1 MTVNQ
6 RRLTQH
12 YFMTAPMPCP
22 YLAGRFERKLVT
34 ELRGPEANNVHDL
47 LSRAGFRRSH
57 SIAYLPACSEC
68 DACVPVRVRCQDFKP
83 SKSFRRISAR
93 NNDLIRNVL
102 PPSATQEQFQ
112 LFSQYQ
118 DARHGNGDMA
128 RMDARDYRAMIE
140 DSTVDTSIFEYRRP
154 DGSLIAVALVDNLSD
169 GLSAVYSF
177 FDPKEQRRGLG
188 TFIILDMIKEA
199 QSFEIP
205 HVYLGYWIDEC
216 RKMSYKM
223 RFQPLE
229 GFKAGEWAR
238 MDDGKGA
245 LDEPHDTKPA
255 SFTSVD

>member
-22 YLAGRFERKLVT
+22 YLPGRFERKLVT
-34 ELRGPEANNVHDL
+34 ELRGPEANGIHDL
-47 LSRAGFRRSH
+47 LSRSGFRRSH

-68 DACVPVRVRCQDFKP
+68 DACVPVRVACKDFKLG
-83 SKSFRRISAR
+83 KSFRRIQSK
-93 NNDLIRNVL
+93 NNDLVRSIV
-102 PPSATQEQFQ
+102 PPSATQEQFE
-112 LFSQYQ
+112 LFGTYQ

-128 RMDARDYRAMIE
+128 RMDARDYRAMVE
-140 DSTVDTSIFEYRRP
+140 DSTIETSIFEYRRT

-177 FDPKEQRRGLG
+177 FDPTEHKRGLG
-188 TFIILDMIKEA
+188 TYIVLDLIAEA
-199 QSFEIP
+199 QVLDLP
-205 HVYLGYWIDEC
+205 HVYLGYWISDC

-229 GFKAGEWAR
+229 GFKNGQWMSMSEPQNS
-238 MDDGKGA
+238 DHP
-245 LDEPHDTKPA
+245 DEG
-255 SFTSVD
+255 V

>member
-22 YLAGRFERKLVT
+22 YLPGRFERKLVT
-34 ELRGPEANNVHDL
+34 ELRGPEANSVHDL

-57 SIAYLPACSEC
+57 SIAYLPACSDC
-68 DACVPVRVRCQDFKP
+68 NACIPVRVRCDGFEVN
-83 SKSFRRISAR
+83 KSFRRIQNKNR
-93 NNDLIRNVL
+93 DLTRTVL
-102 PPSATQEQFQ
+102 PATATQEQYQ
-112 LFSQYQ
+112 LFSTYQ

-140 DSTVDTSIFEYRRP
+140 DSTIDTSIFEYRRE
-154 DGSLIAVALVDNLSD
+154 DDSLIAVALVDNLAD

-177 FDPKEQRRGLG
+177 FDPAEHRRGLG
-188 TFIILDMIKEA
+188 TYIILDLIDEA
-199 QSFEIP
+199 KLLDLP
-205 HVYLGYWIDEC
+205 HIYLGYWIGEC

-229 GFKAGEWAR
+229 GFRNGQWVSMKDAQ
-238 MDDGKGA
+238 
-245 LDEPHDTKPA
+245 PSTQ
-255 SFTSVD
+255 SVE

>member
-22 YLAGRFERKLVT
+22 YLPGRFERKLVT

-57 SIAYLPACSEC
+57 SIAYLPACSDC
-68 DACVPVRVRCQDFKP
+68 NACIPVRVRCDGFNP
-83 SKSFRRISAR
+83 GKSFRRIKNR
-93 NNDLIRNVL
+93 NSDLDRTVV
-102 PPSATQEQFQ
+102 PPTATQEQYH
-112 LFSQYQ
+112 LFSTYQ

-140 DSTVDTSIFEYRRP
+140 DSTVETSIFEYRRA
-154 DGSLIAVALVDNLSD
+154 DDSLIAVALVDILAD

-177 FDPKEQRRGLG
+177 FDPEEERRGLG
-188 TFIILDMIKEA
+188 TYIILDLIDEA
-199 QSFEIP
+199 RVLSLP
-205 HVYLGYWIDEC
+205 HIYLGYWIGDC

-229 GFKAGEWAR
+229 GFR
-238 MDDGKGA
+238 DGQWVSMEDA
-245 LDEPHDTKPA
+245 E
-255 SFTSVD
+255 

>member
-22 YLAGRFERKLVT
+22 YLPGRFERKLVT

-57 SIAYLPACSEC
+57 SIAYLPACSDC
-68 DACVPVRVRCQDFKP
+68 NACVPVRVCCDGFKLGR
-83 SKSFRRISAR
+83 SFRRINNR
-93 NNDLIRNVL
+93 NSDLVRTVM
-102 PPSATQEQFQ
+102 PPTATQEQYQ
-112 LFSQYQ
+112 LFSTYQ

-140 DSTVDTSIFEYRRP
+140 DSTVDSSIFEYRRK
-154 DGSLIAVALVDNLSD
+154 DDSLIAVALVDTLAD

-177 FDPKEQRRGLG
+177 FDPAEDRRGLG
-188 TFIILDMIKEA
+188 TYIILDLINEA
-199 QSFEIP
+199 KMLSLP
-205 HVYLGYWIDEC
+205 HIYLGYWIEEC

-229 GFKAGEWAR
+229 GFQ
-238 MDDGKGA
+238 DGQWVSMADKDA
-245 LDEPHDTKPA
+245 DTQ
-255 SFTSVD
+255 SD

>member
-22 YLAGRFERKLVT
+22 YLPGRFERKLVT

-57 SIAYLPACSEC
+57 SIAYLPACSDC
-68 DACVPVRVRCQDFKP
+68 NACVPVRVCCAEFTP
-83 SKSFRRISAR
+83 SRSFRRIKNKNS
-93 NNDLIRNVL
+93 DLVRTVM
-102 PPSATQEQFQ
+102 PPTATQEQYQ
-112 LFSQYQ
+112 LFSTYQ

-140 DSTVDTSIFEYRRP
+140 DSTVETSIFEYRRA
-154 DGSLIAVALVDNLSD
+154 DDSLIAVALVDILAD

-177 FDPKEQRRGLG
+177 FDPAEDRRGLG
-188 TFIILDMIKEA
+188 TYIVLDLIDEA
-199 QSFEIP
+199 KMLSLP
-205 HVYLGYWIDEC
+205 HIYLGYWIGDC

-229 GFKAGEWAR
+229 GFRDGQWIR
-238 MDDGKGA
+238 MEDAENGGGSD
-245 LDEPHDTKPA
+245 
-255 SFTSVD
+255 

>member
-68 DACVPVRVRCQDFKP
+68 DACVPVRVRSAEFCMT
-83 SKSFRRISAR
+83 KSFRRIIAKNS
-93 NNDLIRNVL
+93 DLVRTVL
-102 PPSATQEQFQ
+102 PPAATQEQFQ

-140 DSTVDTSIFEYRRP
+140 DSTVDTSIFEYRCA
-154 DGSLIAVALVDNLSD
+154 DGRLIAVALVDNLSD

-177 FDPKEQRRGLG
+177 FDPSEQRRGLG
-188 TFIILDMIKEA
+188 TFIILDLIKES
-199 QSFEIP
+199 QLLELQ

-229 GFKAGEWAR
+229 GYRGGKWTR
-238 MDDGKGA
+238 TPPPDGSGI
-245 LDEPHDTKPA
+245 
-255 SFTSVD
+255 

>member
-22 YLAGRFERKLVT
+22 YLPGRFERKLVT
-34 ELRGPEANNVHDL
+34 ELRGPEANNIHDL

-57 SIAYLPACSEC
+57 SIAYLPACSGC
-68 DACVPVRVRCQDFKP
+68 DACIPVRVRSDDFTP
-83 SKSFRRISAR
+83 GKSFRRIKNR
-93 NNDLIRNVL
+93 NSDLVRTVM
-102 PPSATQEQFQ
+102 PPTATQEQYK
-112 LFSQYQ
+112 LFSAYQ

-140 DSTVDTSIFEYRRP
+140 DSTVDTSVFEYRRA
-154 DGSLIAVALVDNLSD
+154 DDSLIAVALVDILTD

-177 FDPKEQRRGLG
+177 FDPKEDRRGLG
-188 TFIILDMIKEA
+188 TYIVLDLIDETRM
-199 QSFEIP
+199 QSLP
-205 HVYLGYWIDEC
+205 HVYLGYWISEC

-229 GFKAGEWAR
+229 GFR
-238 MDDGKGA
+238 DGQWVSMA
-245 LDEPHDTKPA
+245 DAEADTRLDK
-255 SFTSVD
+255 

>member
-22 YLAGRFERKLVT
+22 YLSGRFERKLVT

-68 DACVPVRVRCQDFKP
+68 DACVPVRVRSADFYTT
-83 SKSFRRISAR
+83 KSFRRIITKNS
-93 NNDLIRNVL
+93 DLIRTIL
-102 PPSATQEQFQ
+102 PPTATQEQFQ

-177 FDPKEQRRGLG
+177 FDPSEQRRGLG
-188 TFIILDMIKEA
+188 TFIILDLIKES
-199 QSFEIP
+199 QILELQ
-205 HVYLGYWIDEC
+205 HVYLGYWIGEC

-229 GFKAGEWAR
+229 GFRGGAWVN
-238 MDDGKGA
+238 MPDQDGNS
-245 LDEPHDTKPA
+245 D
-255 SFTSVD
+255 

>member
-22 YLAGRFERKLVT
+22 YLPGRFERKLVT

-57 SIAYLPACSEC
+57 SIAYLPACSDC
-68 DACVPVRVRCQDFKP
+68 NACVPVRVRCDGFEP
-83 SKSFRRISAR
+83 SRSLRRIKNR
-93 NNDLIRNVL
+93 NGDLVRKVM
-102 PPSATQEQFQ
+102 PPTATQEQYQ
-112 LFSQYQ
+112 LFSTYQ

-140 DSTVDTSIFEYRRP
+140 DSTVETSIFEYRRA
-154 DGSLIAVALVDNLSD
+154 DESLIAVALVDILAD

-177 FDPKEQRRGLG
+177 FDPEEDRRGLG
-188 TFIILDMIKEA
+188 TYIILDLIDEA
-199 QSFEIP
+199 KMLSLP
-205 HVYLGYWIDEC
+205 HIYLGYWIGDC

-229 GFKAGEWAR
+229 GFR
-238 MDDGKGA
+238 DGQWVSMEDAK
-245 LDEPHDTKPA
+245 
-255 SFTSVD
+255 

>member
-22 YLAGRFERKLVT
+22 YLPGRFERKLVT

-57 SIAYLPACSEC
+57 SIAYLPACSDC
-68 DACVPVRVRCQDFKP
+68 NACIPVRVRSQEFRP
-83 SKSFRRISAR
+83 GRSFRRILGKNS
-93 NNDLIRNVL
+93 DLVRSEL
-102 PPSATQEQFQ
+102 PPTATQEQYQ
-112 LFSQYQ
+112 LFNSYQ

-140 DSTVDTSIFEYRRP
+140 DSTVESSVFEYRRP
-154 DGSLIAVALVDNLSD
+154 DNSLIAVALVDTLAD

-177 FDPKEQRRGLG
+177 FDPAEHRRGLG
-188 TFIILDMIKEA
+188 TYIVLDLIEEA
-199 QSFEIP
+199 RVLCLP
-205 HVYLGYWIDEC
+205 HVYLGYWIGDC

-229 GFKAGEWAR
+229 GFRGGEWVA
-238 MDDGKGA
+238 MQDDEVPK
-245 LDEPHDTKPA
+245 EP
-255 SFTSVD
+255 TSKAVLGE

>member
-22 YLAGRFERKLVT
+22 YLPGRFERKLVT
-34 ELRGPEANNVHDL
+34 ELRGPESNGVHDL

-57 SIAYLPACSEC
+57 SIAYLPACSDC
-68 DACVPVRVRCQDFKP
+68 NACVPVRVSCADFKP
-83 SKSFRRISAR
+83 GRSFRRIQAK
-93 NNDLIRNVL
+93 NDDIVRSIV
-102 PPSATQEQFQ
+102 PASATQEQFQ
-112 LFSQYQ
+112 LFSTYQ

-128 RMDARDYRAMIE
+128 RMDARDYRAMVE
-140 DSTVDTSIFEYRRP
+140 DSTIDTSIFEYRRP

-177 FDPKEQRRGLG
+177 FDPKEHKRCLG
-188 TFIILDMIKEA
+188 TYIILDLIAEA
-199 QSFEIP
+199 QTFEFP
-205 HVYLGYWIDEC
+205 HIYLGYWISDC

-229 GFKAGEWAR
+229 GFKNGRWEIMSEDAIQAR
-238 MDDGKGA
+238 PDG
-245 LDEPHDTKPA
+245 
-255 SFTSVD
+255 SS

>member
-22 YLAGRFERKLVT
+22 YLPGRFERKLVT

-57 SIAYLPACSEC
+57 SIAYLPACSDC
-68 DACVPVRVRCQDFKP
+68 NACVPVRVCCDGFKP
-83 SKSFRRISAR
+83 GRSFRRINNR
-93 NNDLIRNVL
+93 NNDLVRTVM
-102 PPSATQEQFQ
+102 PPTATQEQYQ
-112 LFSQYQ
+112 LFSTYQ

-140 DSTVDTSIFEYRRP
+140 DSTVDSSIFEYRRK
-154 DGSLIAVALVDNLSD
+154 DDSLIAVALVDTLAD

-177 FDPKEQRRGLG
+177 FDPAEDRRGLG
-188 TFIILDMIKEA
+188 TYIILDLINEA
-199 QSFEIP
+199 KMLSLP
-205 HVYLGYWIDEC
+205 HIYLGYWIEEC

-229 GFKAGEWAR
+229 GFQ
-238 MDDGKGA
+238 DGQWVSMADKDA
-245 LDEPHDTKPA
+245 DTQ
-255 SFTSVD
+255 SD

>member
-22 YLAGRFERKLVT
+22 YLPGRFERKLVT

-57 SIAYLPACSEC
+57 SIAYLPACSDC
-68 DACVPVRVRCQDFKP
+68 NACVPVRVRCDGFEP
-83 SKSFRRISAR
+83 SRSFRRIKNR
-93 NNDLIRNVL
+93 NSDLVRKVM
-102 PPSATQEQFQ
+102 PPSATQEQYQ
-112 LFSQYQ
+112 LFSTYQ

-140 DSTVDTSIFEYRRP
+140 DSTVETSIFEYRRA
-154 DGSLIAVALVDNLSD
+154 DDSLIAVALVDILAD

-177 FDPKEQRRGLG
+177 FDPEEDRRGLG
-188 TFIILDMIKEA
+188 TYIVLDLIDEA
-199 QSFEIP
+199 RMLSLP
-205 HVYLGYWIDEC
+205 HVYLGYWIGDC

-229 GFKAGEWAR
+229 GFR
-238 MDDGKGA
+238 DGQWVSMENA
-245 LDEPHDTKPA
+245 DSDA
-255 SFTSVD
+255 D

>member
-22 YLAGRFERKLVT
+22 YLPGRFERKLVT

-68 DACVPVRVRCQDFKP
+68 DACVPVRVRSEDFRTTR
-83 SKSFRRISAR
+83 SFRRIAAK
-93 NNDLIRNVL
+93 NNDLIRAVS
-102 PPSATQEQFQ
+102 PSVATQEQFQ

-140 DSTVDTSIFEYRRP
+140 DSTVDTSIFEYRRQN
-154 DGSLIAVALVDNLSD
+154 GSLIAVALVDNLSD

-177 FDPKEQRRGLG
+177 FDPSEQRRGLG
-188 TFIILDMIKEA
+188 TFIILDLIKES
-199 QSFEIP
+199 QTLGLP
-205 HVYLGYWIDEC
+205 HVYLGYWIGEC

-229 GFKAGEWAR
+229 GFRGGNWVS
-238 MDDGKGA
+238 
-245 LDEPHDTKPA
+245 LPA
-255 SFTSVD
+255 SDGIDG

>member
-22 YLAGRFERKLVT
+22 YLPGRFERKLVT

-57 SIAYLPACSEC
+57 SIAYLPACGDC
-68 DACVPVRVRCQDFKP
+68 NACVPVRVRCDGFSP
-83 SKSFRRISAR
+83 GRSFRRIKNR
-93 NNDLIRNVL
+93 NRDLIRNVM
-102 PPSATQEQFQ
+102 PPTATQEQYQ
-112 LFSQYQ
+112 LFSAYQ

-140 DSTVDTSIFEYRRP
+140 DSTVETSIFEYRRA
-154 DGSLIAVALVDNLSD
+154 DDSLIAVALIDILAD

-177 FDPKEQRRGLG
+177 FDPKEDRRGLG
-188 TFIILDMIKEA
+188 TYIILDLIDEA
-199 QSFEIP
+199 RMLSLP
-205 HVYLGYWIDEC
+205 HIYLGYWIGEC

-229 GFKAGEWAR
+229 GFRNGEWVSLAPQIT
-238 MDDGKGA
+238 DNA
-245 LDEPHDTKPA
+245 PVLD
-255 SFTSVD
+255 

>member
-34 ELRGPEANNVHDL
+34 ELRGPEANNIHDL
-47 LSRAGFRRSH
+47 LSRSGFRRSH

-68 DACVPVRVRCQDFKP
+68 DACVPVRVRSADFCRT
-83 SKSFRRISAR
+83 KSFRRIVAKNS
-93 NNDLIRNVL
+93 DLTRTIL
-102 PPSATQEQFQ
+102 PPAATQEQFQ
-112 LFSQYQ
+112 LFSEYQ

-154 DGSLIAVALVDNLSD
+154 DRSLIAVALVDNLSD

-177 FDPKEQRRGLG
+177 FDPREQRRGLG
-188 TFIILDMIKEA
+188 TFIILDLINEC
-199 QSFEIP
+199 QILELP
-205 HVYLGYWIDEC
+205 HVYLGYWIGEC

-229 GFKAGEWAR
+229 GFRGGKWVKIPLPNGS
-238 MDDGKGA
+238 DD
-245 LDEPHDTKPA
+245 
-255 SFTSVD
+255 